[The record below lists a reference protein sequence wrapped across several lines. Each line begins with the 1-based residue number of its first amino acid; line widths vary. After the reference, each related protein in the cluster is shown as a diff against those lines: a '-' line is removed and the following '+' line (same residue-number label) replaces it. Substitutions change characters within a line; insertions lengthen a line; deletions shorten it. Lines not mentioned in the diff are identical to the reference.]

1 MVERAE
7 LEREVEILIAYA
19 DGVPRA
25 DDVLFERTG
34 TLVRLNP
41 SMALEIGQALL
52 SSANPDRREIA
63 VSLIGMA
70 AVIDSTLRDVALSS
84 LRPVLEDARVGPLSA
99 AIVQL
104 AHLDDTHSRDE
115 ILAHAGHADSVVRHA
130 VAGALPSVGLN
141 EAALAVLRELM
152 LDDDDDVRDWATF
165 GLAELSNADDDATCN
180 ALLDRVEDDVYEI
193 RVEAI
198 VGLARRQDERVRS
211 YLMLELADPHHADL
225 LDEAVDFLD
234 HGTGRDWLNEVTT
247 P

>member
-41 SMALEIGQALL
+41 PMALEIGQALL

-63 VSLIGMA
+63 VRLIGMA
-70 AVIDSTLRDVALSS
+70 AVIDSTLRDVALTS
-84 LRPVLEDARVGPLSA
+84 LRPILEDARVGPLSA

-104 AHLDDTHSRDE
+104 AHLDDIHSRDE
-115 ILAHAGHADSVVRHA
+115 ILAHAGHADSVVRDA

-152 LDDDDDVRDWATF
+152 LDDDDDVRDSATF
-165 GLAELSNADDDATCN
+165 GLAELSNADDEATRN

-198 VGLARRQDERVRS
+198 VGLARRQDERVRP